1 MGAQLFRT
9 DGADRTNLKVVFC
22 SFANAPK
29 IPLVVTDGIFLNF
42 SLLY

>member
-1 MGAQLFRT
+1 LFCTDRT
-9 DGADRTNLKVVFC
+9 DRTKLKVVFC
-22 SFANAPK
+22 SFANTTK